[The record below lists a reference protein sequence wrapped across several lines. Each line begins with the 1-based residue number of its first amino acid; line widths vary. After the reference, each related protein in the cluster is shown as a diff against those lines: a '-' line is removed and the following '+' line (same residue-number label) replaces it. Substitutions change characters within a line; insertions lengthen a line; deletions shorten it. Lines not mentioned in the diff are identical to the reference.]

1 MKKQCFVLLTFYRD
15 HLITVILNLGLINAL
30 LLVCVNNRIIIAGE
44 SPVLCYGV
52 EGNAVYSLLKSSY
65 SSLVLCRLHLQ
76 FHSFSIHQTV
86 WSLPQHM
93 HTWPSLHLIIPCRDY
108 HSPHQSLC
116 SRIFLP
122 SLVLH
127 RPFTLIKQSDFSSVT
142 WELHV
147 VIFHYDSLTRC
158 LLFSQCIGQS
168 FMFVFSNLMILSPLL
183 PRFLEL
189 TSGHLRAPQAHWDAE
204 AGGLS
209 YVLSLSHP
217 FIKYWLE
224 ATSPLLQVNGRTLTK
239 PHLSL

>member
-30 LLVCVNNRIIIAGE
+30 LLVCVNNRIITAGE
-44 SPVLCYGV
+44 SPVLGCGL
-52 EGNAVYSLLKSSY
+52 EGKAVYSLLKSSC
-65 SSLVLCRLHLQ
+65 SSLVLCRLNLQ
-76 FHSFSIHQTV
+76 FHSFSFHQTV
-86 WSLPQHM
+86 RSLPQHM
-93 HTWPSLHLIIPCRDY
+93 HTWPSLHLVIPCRGY

-116 SRIFLP
+116 SKIFLP

-142 WELHV
+142 WELHG
-147 VIFHYDSLTRC
+147 VIFHYDSQTRC

-168 FMFVFSNLMILSPLL
+168 FMFVLSNLMILSPLL

-189 TSGHLRAPQAHWDAE
+189 TSGHLRAPEAHWRAE

-209 YVLSLSHP
+209 SVLSLSLP
-217 FIKYWLE
+217 FTGYWLE
-224 ATSPLLQVNGRTLTK
+224 ASSPLLQVNDRTLTK
-239 PHLSL
+239 SHLSL